1 MDARAATSRGVFT
14 TQRHRSCRYRA
25 ALSTCLHSVSLIPP
39 SRSCR
44 AATSFSVW
52 PRPNHDLRLLLG
64 RSIVRCGSVPGA
76 TCTFVC
82 RPPRR
87 CCCAAS
93 SAPVLTLL
101 SVRTGTPMTA
111 DWPVSGLVIS
121 GASGDV
127 ATRGRTSPDME
138 FERGR
143 GRTDCGDFGPGD
155 GTDRGGSAG
164 RGATDEG
171 SAGRGATDEG
181 ITSVPPHWEG
191 GASRSGHAGN
201 SRCFEV
207 CEHQQPTLHSC
218 T

>member
-64 RSIVRCGSVPGA
+64 RSVVRSGSVPGA

-111 DWPVSGLVIS
+111 DWPVTGLVLS

-127 ATRGRTSPDME
+127 ATRGQTSPDME

-143 GRTDCGDFGPGD
+143 GRIGDFETGGRA
-155 GTDRGGSAG
+155 DRG
-164 RGATDEG
+164 G

-181 ITSVPPHWEG
+181 ITSVPPLLERVSQRENAPSWG
-191 GASRSGHAGN
+191 
-201 SRCFEV
+201 
-207 CEHQQPTLHSC
+207 
-218 T
+218 

>member
-25 ALSTCLHSVSLIPP
+25 ALSTCLHSASFIPP

-52 PRPNHDLRLLLG
+52 PRPNHDLRLLSG
-64 RSIVRCGSVPGA
+64 RSAVVRCGSFPGA

-111 DWPVSGLVIS
+111 DWPVTGLVLS

-127 ATRGRTSPDME
+127 ATRGQTSPDME

-181 ITSVPPHWEG
+181 ITSVPPHSWNG
-191 GASRSGHAGN
+191 
-201 SRCFEV
+201 
-207 CEHQQPTLHSC
+207 
-218 T
+218 